1 MSFLVARVHPRGA
14 PPFLL
19 AFLSKL
25 LAYSKKTDSSCDE
38 TSSPSSE
45 RLSSSSSSSSLSSLS
60 SRLLNPFLL
69 LAQIPWPACLSFALL
84 LIREEPL
91 LVREDLFVSA
101 ELLLFRE
108 EIFMVLEKLAL
119 ACK

>member
-1 MSFLVARVHPRGA
+1 VSFLVARVHPRGA

-45 RLSSSSSSSSLSSLS
+45 RLSSSSALSALS

-108 EIFMVLEKLAL
+108 EVFMVLEKLAL

>member
-45 RLSSSSSSSSLSSLS
+45 RLSSSSSLSSLS

-108 EIFMVLEKLAL
+108 EVFMVLEKLAL